1 MSMFTVSGKVINVFD
16 QQGKVDQDT
25 GEVGETTPRLQLLG
39 NMPMPNG
46 EMRMDMITVKV
57 ENKKVY
63 EALEGKEIRLPIGVF
78 APSKGQ
84 IVYYVPK
91 GAKPVA
97 A

>member
-16 QQGKVDQDT
+16 QLGKLDKET

-46 EMRMDMITVKV
+46 EMRMDMVTVKV
-57 ENKKVY
+57 ESKRVY
-63 EALEGKEIRLPIGVF
+63 EELKGKDIRLPIGVF

>member
-16 QQGKVDQDT
+16 QQGKLDKET
-25 GEVGETTPRLQLLG
+25 GVIGETTPRLQLLG

-57 ENKKVY
+57 ENKNVY